1 MLIKKIALFAVLAT
15 LGLGCGLNKQARQ
28 IKALE
33 DCTYKIVSAD
43 QILVAGTDVKK
54 LLADGNI
61 NLASMPGVALG
72 MLRRDIP
79 LNARINL
86 QITNPSQNAAAINNF
101 EYKVLIN
108 SQQLVEG
115 VVNQLISIEPGASV
129 TVPVS
134 LTSNIYPLMSDSK
147 MLNDILGFLQGGAGG
162 PERKG
167 LVTIKIKPS
176 IMVGSQLVKYPG
188 FITIDKE
195 ISSKILL

>member
-15 LGLGCGLNKQARQ
+15 LGLGCGVNKQARQ